1 MVREIQTLG
10 RDGKECSSLLLLGRT
25 PLLLLGGRLVLR
37 PHKLRIV
44 DEPVPVV
51 IVRAEN
57 RVDQRRQFIVG
68 EDFVL
73 VAGLAGLFLVFAFLC
88 VEGERREVEEDGRK
102 IKTHEN
108 RKCIRGHG
116 NSTVRSCVGSAKN
129 RKLKID
135 SNFY

>member
-1 MVREIQTLG
+1 M
-10 RDGKECSSLLLLGRT
+10 
-25 PLLLLGGRLVLR
+25 LLGGRLVLR

-88 VEGERREVEEDGRK
+88 VGWRGGRWRKMDER
-102 IKTHEN
+102 
-108 RKCIRGHG
+108 
-116 NSTVRSCVGSAKN
+116 
-129 RKLKID
+129 
-135 SNFY
+135 